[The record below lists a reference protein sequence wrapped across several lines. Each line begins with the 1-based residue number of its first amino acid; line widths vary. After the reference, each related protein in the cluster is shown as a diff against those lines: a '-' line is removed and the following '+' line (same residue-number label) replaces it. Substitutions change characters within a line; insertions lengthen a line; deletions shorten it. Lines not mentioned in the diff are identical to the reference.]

1 MYIKMLRVVEKEEQK
16 TPNPIV
22 RDININEEESDLSGK
37 KQVESATVQKV
48 VVLPDDI
55 KNLKFDA

>member
-1 MYIKMLRVVEKEEQK
+1 MLRVVEKEVKQSVE
-16 TPNPIV
+16 PIV
-22 RDININEEESDLSGK
+22 RDININEEDSDLSGK

-48 VVLPDDI
+48 VVLPGDI

>member
-1 MYIKMLRVVEKEEQK
+1 MLRVVEKEEQK